1 MGRVAAQ
8 DPAFMDRVTAVVALT
23 TGPKEIK
30 AVMAT
35 RVVTISRIIRGI
47 NNNNSL
53 VIRATRG
60 S

>member
-8 DPAFMDRVTAVVALT
+8 DPALMDRVTAVAALT
-23 TGPKEIK
+23 PGSKEIK